1 MTTLTDELLNQ
12 CERVTRACCRSY
24 RLSDDTID
32 DVAQDTFVAAYRNM
46 SACRD
51 PSRLSAWLWTIAHRQ
66 IVDQLRRA
74 SARKRK
80 EAIDPHFRHPALPV
94 DPETIAQ
101 SRELRQALHVHI
113 ATLPPAWMTI
123 VKLFYWHNKNT
134 QEIATHLKMEPGTIR
149 VILHRSRQRLRNK
162 LEGLYAA

>member
-1 MTTLTDELLNQ
+1 MTALADELIDH
-12 CERVTRACCRSY
+12 CERVTRACSRSY

-46 SACRD
+46 STCRD

-66 IVDQLRRA
+66 MIDQLRRT

-80 EAIDPHFRHPALPV
+80 EAVDPHYRPPASPV
-94 DPETIAQ
+94 NPETIAQ
-101 SRELRQALHVHI
+101 TRELRQALHAHI
-113 ATLPPAWMTI
+113 AALPPAWMTV

-134 QEIATHLKMEPGTIR
+134 QEIAMHMQMEPGTVR
-149 VILHRSRQRLRNK
+149 VILHRSRQRLRRE
-162 LEGLYAA
+162 LEALHAA